1 MLSEFAYVRG
11 VEVVAS
17 WKDGL
22 RGRLWFNQFR
32 VQPSLGP
39 FAIAPRCNSRGA
51 PSARAGAAQ
60 QVTNHCASEGRREL
74 WAEVGDGIRR

>member
-39 FAIAPRCNSRGA
+39 FAIAPRWGSI
-51 PSARAGAAQ
+51 
-60 QVTNHCASEGRREL
+60 GRRGDRLTHLCLTARDEL
-74 WAEVGDGIRR
+74 